1 MVSYCQKYPSRKGD
15 VTVKKTL
22 TYCAWLIAGA
32 IAMNNETIQGANLI
46 GLLMALLGAV
56 CLFVDLPKS
65 KS

>member
-1 MVSYCQKYPSRKGD
+1 M
-15 VTVKKTL
+15 KKTL